1 MCKQLTTKILA
12 LLLCVAMMLSI
23 TACGSSTP
31 ETTPATEKAEA
42 PETST
47 QAPTESAKREETVSL
62 TLEVFD
68 RGNMSEEYGTPTSNF
83 WVDMIHDKVMEEL
96 NIDLQY
102 VAIPRS
108 EEVTKIQAL
117 MAANSEPDIF
127 YTYSLDQAVRWADEE
142 VLADMTPYMEYG
154 AGKELADAM
163 GEQVMSFGVIN
174 GKQYAVNAVRYDQGM
189 YSCFIRKDLLDQVG
203 VELGELNGHYA
214 ITPSQLK
221 DALVKI
227 KEGGFCEYP
236 FGMYNMHDARCAIEG
251 AFISADSNEDLA
263 KGMSGSY
270 FTIDEA
276 GDKEA
281 FRYLNDCYNSGLIN
295 PDFPLFNATNIEEII
310 ATGQT
315 AFWAVSYWCFPD
327 GLDAFYEVNPDAE
340 LVAVELTH
348 EDGTP
353 AVYEKY
359 APIGAYGMVSSSCEN
374 VEAAVEL
381 INWLMTSED
390 AHMIIHHG
398 IEGENFEY
406 QDGRM
411 VPIQSENAHERKSVG
426 DLDVLMN
433 YDPCT
438 KDPDLFAA
446 ITREKNAAHD
456 SRVVEMMLD
465 GQKISISEGKFV
477 IPAINNTVNASID
490 FAAELNENSDNL
502 WIGSV
507 TAPADK
513 FDEVYDNYFQVFMK
527 EGGEQ
532 RAQERLDIYLESQK

>member
-1 MCKQLTTKILA
+1 
-12 LLLCVAMMLSI
+12 
-23 TACGSSTP
+23 
-31 ETTPATEKAEA
+31 
-42 PETST
+42 
-47 QAPTESAKREETVSL
+47 
-62 TLEVFD
+62 
-68 RGNMSEEYGTPTSNF
+68 
-83 WVDMIHDKVMEEL
+83 
-96 NIDLQY
+96 
-102 VAIPRS
+102 
-108 EEVTKIQAL
+108 
-117 MAANSEPDIF
+117 
-127 YTYSLDQAVRWADEE
+127 
-142 VLADMTPYMEYG
+142 
-154 AGKELADAM
+154 
-163 GEQVMSFGVIN
+163 
-174 GKQYAVNAVRYDQGM
+174 
-189 YSCFIRKDLLDQVG
+189 
-203 VELGELNGHYA
+203 
-214 ITPSQLK
+214 
-221 DALVKI
+221 
-227 KEGGFCEYP
+227 
-236 FGMYNMHDARCAIEG
+236 
-251 AFISADSNEDLA
+251 
-263 KGMSGSY
+263 
-270 FTIDEA
+270 
-276 GDKEA
+276 
-281 FRYLNDCYNSGLIN
+281 
-295 PDFPLFNATNIEEII
+295 
-310 ATGQT
+310 
-315 AFWAVSYWCFPD
+315 
-327 GLDAFYEVNPDAE
+327 
-340 LVAVELTH
+340 
-348 EDGTP
+348 
-353 AVYEKY
+353 
-359 APIGAYGMVSSSCEN
+359 MVSSSCEN
-374 VEAAVEL
+374 AEAAVEL

-446 ITREKNAAHD
+446 ITREKNAVHD